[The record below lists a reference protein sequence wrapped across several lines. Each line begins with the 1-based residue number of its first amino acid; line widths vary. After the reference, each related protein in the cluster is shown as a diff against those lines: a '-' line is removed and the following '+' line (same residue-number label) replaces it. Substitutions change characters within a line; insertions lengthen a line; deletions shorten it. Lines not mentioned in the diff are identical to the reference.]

1 MRLNIDLGHHGQAMP
16 LSFLVRT
23 VYKHMCNPMKIFI
36 TIIFALTITGIVG
49 CKSYPYPV
57 STSGSVLVANDNMS
71 IKVVFSDHDR
81 RLIHQYYDNG
91 KRKKLPPGLAKKKH
105 LPPGLQ
111 KQIRRNGSLPPGL
124 EGGNLPYE
132 LERNL
137 ASLSGGYLRVRV
149 GADIVLMDAQTRII
163 LDVIKDVPF

>member
-1 MRLNIDLGHHGQAMP
+1 
-16 LSFLVRT
+16 V
-23 VYKHMCNPMKIFI
+23 KISIAILFI
-36 TIIFALTITGIVG
+36 LAITGTAG
-49 CKSYPYPV
+49 CQSYPV
-57 STSGSVLVANDNMS
+57 STSGSVLVANDHVS

-111 KQIRRNGSLPPGL
+111 KQIRKNGSLPPGL
-124 EGGNLPYE
+124 EGGHLPHE

-137 ASLSGGYLRVRV
+137 VPLSGGYLRLRV
-149 GADIVLMDAQTRII
+149 GTDIVLMDGQTRII
-163 LDVIKDVPF
+163 LDVIKNVAF